1 MYPRFRM
8 INILKN
14 LGIGNMDITD
24 DDDDD
29 DDDDC
34 NNEMSDVSYMSDTIS
49 RLLFLIQ
56 YIL

>member
-1 MYPRFRM
+1 M

-24 DDDDD
+24 TDDDDD
-29 DDDDC
+29 EC

>member
-1 MYPRFRM
+1 M

>member
-1 MYPRFRM
+1 
-8 INILKN
+8 LKN
-14 LGIGNMDITD
+14 LGIGNMDIT
-24 DDDDD
+24 DD

>member
-1 MYPRFRM
+1 M

-24 DDDDD
+24 H